1 MIRLFIVL
9 SLAASLSACCSTY
22 PTVEAYETAEATM
35 PEMCRLSK
43 SDLAS
48 IKARTRADDGS
59 AGVIAAM
66 PTWF

>member
-1 MIRLFIVL
+1 MTRLVIILVSVL
-9 SLAASLSACCSTY
+9 MAGCCSTY
-22 PTVEAYETAEATM
+22 PTVEAYEAAEATM